1 MIKRTLSSSIE
12 AKLKKGKAIVVI
24 GPRQVGKT
32 TLINELIKDKEHLFL
47 DGDDPTVRALLE
59 NANTAALKRIVGKN
73 DLLFIDEAQR
83 IKNIGMTLKLITDQF
98 KNCQL
103 IISGS
108 SSFDLLNETNEPLTG
123 RKWEFHLYP
132 ISWQEWENH
141 VGFVASEQELEQ
153 RLIYGMYPDVLN
165 HSGEEKEILL
175 NLTQSYLYK
184 DIFAMGGI
192 RKPEILDK
200 LLKALAY
207 QIGNEVS
214 YNELAQLV
222 GVDKN
227 TVIKYLDILK
237 KGYVIFSINAFS
249 RNLRNEIKNGQK
261 FYFYDN
267 GIRNTVI
274 GNFNAL
280 ANREDIGA
288 LWENFL
294 LSERLKHNQYHQ
306 PYTAAYFWRTVDQ
319 QEIDYVEVN
328 DGTVKGYE
336 FKWSPKAKFRPPAS
350 FSKHY
355 ETVVYK
361 VDSSNFRDFLA

>member
-1 MIKRTLSSSIE
+1 
-12 AKLKKGKAIVVI
+12 
-24 GPRQVGKT
+24 
-32 TLINELIKDKEHLFL
+32 
-47 DGDDPTVRALLE
+47 
-59 NANTAALKRIVGKN
+59 
-73 DLLFIDEAQR
+73 
-83 IKNIGMTLKLITDQF
+83 
-98 KNCQL
+98 
-103 IISGS
+103 
-108 SSFDLLNETNEPLTG
+108 
-123 RKWEFHLYP
+123 
-132 ISWQEWENH
+132 
-141 VGFVASEQELEQ
+141 
-153 RLIYGMYPDVLN
+153 MYPDVLN
-165 HSGEEKEILL
+165 HPSEEKDVLF

-214 YNELAQLV
+214 YNELAQQV

-237 KGYVIFSINAFS
+237 KGYVIFNINAFS

-267 GIRNTVI
+267 GIRNAVI

-294 LSERLKHNQYHQ
+294 LSERLKYNHYYH
-306 PYTAAYFWRTVDQ
+306 PYTAGYFWRTIDQ
-319 QEIDYVEVN
+319 QEIDYVEVK
-328 DGTVKGYE
+328 DGTIKGYE
-336 FKWSPKAKFRPPAS
+336 FKWNPKAKFRSPAS
-350 FSKHY
+350 FSKNY
-355 ETVVYK
+355 QTVVHK
-361 VDSSNFRDFLA
+361 VDSSNFRDFLT